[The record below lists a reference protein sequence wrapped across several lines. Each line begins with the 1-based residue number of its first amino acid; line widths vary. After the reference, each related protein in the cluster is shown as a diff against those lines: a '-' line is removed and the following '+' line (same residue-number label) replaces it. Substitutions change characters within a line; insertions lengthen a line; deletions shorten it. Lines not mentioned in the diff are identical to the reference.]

1 MDGAQKLRSLDASF
15 LHLETRYTHMHIGGV
30 AVFEPSPL
38 GTGQALYDG
47 IVQAIEPRLDLIPRY
62 RQRLAYVPLRL
73 DTPVW
78 IDDQEFDI
86 SNHVVHAALPK
97 PGGDRELQQFIARVF
112 SRQLDRRRPLWELYI
127 IEGLRD
133 GRWALLTKTHHA
145 MVDGISNLE
154 LTTILLDTEPDAP
167 AAREESSWEARGAPS
182 PMGLLVSSL
191 RDRLSRPGR
200 LVNAARAVAENPT
213 RMAEALRDTA
223 SGVLAMASTMRVPK
237 SIINGK
243 TGASR
248 GLAYSRFSL
257 EDFRL
262 VKNTYGGT
270 INDVVLA
277 TVAGGLRHFLIK
289 RGVDPDDPQQ
299 ALQALCPVSIRD
311 ATERTALGNRLAML
325 LVKLPIDER
334 NPDLRVLRVRNVVD
348 RLKARKQAVGADFL
362 LNLAG
367 FAPATLH
374 ATVARTSLRSIG
386 FNLVVTNVPGPQV
399 ALYCRGARMVEAFP
413 IAFLYEGQWLSVA
426 IFSYL
431 GWLNFGYLSDAH
443 GIPDVDVFGKCVERS
458 FNELVRAA
466 RKRREREERAAE
478 LPVELTAVAA
488 GGTTAKGSKSPR
500 GRRRSAGGGARAA
513 AGGRAR

>member
-1 MDGAQKLRSLDASF
+1 MVGAQKLRALDASF
-15 LHLETRYTHMHIGGV
+15 LHLETRYTHMHIGGI

-38 GTGQALYDG
+38 GTGASLYDG
-47 IVQAIEPRLDLIPRY
+47 IVQAIEPRLDVIPRY
-62 RQRLAYVPLRL
+62 RQKLAFVPLSL

-78 IDDQEFDI
+78 IDDPEFDI
-86 SNHVVHAALPK
+86 SNHIVHAALPK
-97 PGGDRELQQFIARVF
+97 PGGDREVTQFVARVF

-127 IEGLRD
+127 VEGLRD

-154 LTTILLDTEPDAP
+154 LMTLLLDTEPDTSP
-167 AAREESSWEARGAPS
+167 PSEESTWEAQRAPS
-182 PMGLLVSSL
+182 STGLLMSSL
-191 RDRLSRPGR
+191 RDRLARPGR

-213 RMAEALRDTA
+213 RMAAALRDTA
-223 SGVLAMASTMRVPK
+223 SGVVAMAATMRVPK

-248 GLAYSRFSL
+248 GYAFNRFSL
-257 EDFRL
+257 EDFRI
-262 VKNTYGGT
+262 VKNVYGGT

-289 RGVDPDDPQQ
+289 RGVDPNDPQQ

-311 ATERTALGNRLAML
+311 SSERTALGNRLAML
-325 LVKLPIDER
+325 LVKLPIDEE
-334 NPDLRVLRVRNVVD
+334 NPDLRVFRVRTVVD
-348 RLKARKQAVGADFL
+348 KLKARKQAVGADFL

-367 FAPATLH
+367 FAPSTLH

-399 ALYCRGARMVEAFP
+399 PLYCRGAKLIEAFP

-431 GWLNFGYLSDAH
+431 GWLNFGHLSDAH
-443 GIPDVDVFGKCVERS
+443 GIPDIDVFAKCVERS

-466 RKRREREERAAE
+466 RKRAEREEKAAE
-478 LPVELTAVAA
+478 LPVELAA
-488 GGTTAKGSKSPR
+488 TPTN
-500 GRRRSAGGGARAA
+500 GARAKRSRPA
-513 AGGRAR
+513 ASASTARRRA